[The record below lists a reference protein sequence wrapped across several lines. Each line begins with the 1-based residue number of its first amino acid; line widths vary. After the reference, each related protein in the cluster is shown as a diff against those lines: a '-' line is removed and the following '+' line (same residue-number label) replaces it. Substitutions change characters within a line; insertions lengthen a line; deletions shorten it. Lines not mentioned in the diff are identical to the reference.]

1 MRVSSNNTAEGDM
14 MEDAIDG
21 GEKDVAAGGGLGK
34 NRLHSLN

>member
-21 GEKDVAAGGGLGK
+21 GEKDIVACGGLGK